1 MMKHVQCDI
10 PLLVSVLVSMLIP
23 IISVKNLMAFYCS
36 TTLHMFDNLF
46 QMAINDTCAYG
57 ISNVVK
63 KNPHSKR

>member
-1 MMKHVQCDI
+1 
-10 PLLVSVLVSMLIP
+10 
-23 IISVKNLMAFYCS
+23 MAFYCS

-63 KNPHSKR
+63 KTPHSKRWEYNCTD